1 MDSNNFCHHCK
12 KPNLDPGKKCA
23 KSHSRCKGRIF
34 CDKNCEKEFHCQKKN
49 SSNKTESKEEKT
61 PEIDENRLKIEAEM
75 KREAKKANPN
85 KNSIQRKNK
94 SRFFFYVNNEKD
106 KTKPYSALIKKNEI

>member
-1 MDSNNFCHHCK
+1 MDSDNSCHHCK

-34 CDKNCEKEFHCQKKN
+34 CDKNCEKEFHCQE
-49 SSNKTESKEEKT
+49 KTSLNMTELEKEKT
-61 PEIDENRLKIEAEM
+61 PEIDENWLKIEAEM

-85 KNSIQRKNK
+85 KSSI
-94 SRFFFYVNNEKD
+94 
-106 KTKPYSALIKKNEI
+106 